1 MKPGYVDKQID
12 TTQEKPMDA
21 GVSVVSE
28 GPNQSRRP
36 HRSQPRGW
44 ENQSNDQSGFPTE
57 GRLAGR
63 LQVGGERRREGW
75 RPGGSDWRGRG
86 RFGRYG
92 QGTGHGRGG
101 RDGHGQWSG
110 RWYDRGR
117 GLRGRGRNWVSSQN
131 NPHPPPT
138 ESGGYFRKDEV
149 APERYNPAGDL
160 PEDLAFVNN
169 RPPNWDQVG
178 RWPKS
183 EDLEEEEG
191 KSTENMGDGVA
202 IVEKAIVAGQEPH
215 TKKSHQGLSQSP
227 SPHSCMTLKR
237 SPSQPRSRRRPK
249 DYRSECPSPT
259 TEESIEGWQN
269 G

>member
-1 MKPGYVDKQID
+1 MKPGFVDKQIG

-21 GVSVVSE
+21 GGSVVSE
-28 GPNQSRRP
+28 GPNQGRRP
-36 HRSQPRGW
+36 HRSQARSW
-44 ENQSNDQSGFPTE
+44 ENQTSDQGGFPTE

-75 RPGGSDWRGRG
+75 RGGGSDWRGRG

-92 QGTGHGRGG
+92 QSLGHGRGG
-101 RDGHGQWSG
+101 RDGYGQWGS

-117 GLRGRGRNWVSSQN
+117 GVRGRGRNWVPSQN
-131 NPHPPPT
+131 NPHPLA

-149 APERYNPAGDL
+149 APERYNPGGDL

-169 RPPNWDQVG
+169 RPPNWDQGG

-183 EDLEEEEG
+183 EDLELEG
-191 KSTENMGDGVA
+191 KGAENVGDGLAV
-202 IVEKAIVAGQEPH
+202 VEAALIAGQESRI
-215 TKKSHQGLSQSP
+215 KKAAQGSSQSP
-227 SPHSCMTLKR
+227 SPHSCITLKR

-249 DYRSECPSPT
+249 DYRSECPSPS
-259 TEESIEGWQN
+259 TEESNDGWQN